1 MTGDAE
7 WSGADEQAVVLV
19 VDDTAASR
27 YITSSWLKR
36 SGHQVIEASTGAEAL
51 RTLATR
57 TVDLVILD
65 VGLPDMSGFEVCE
78 LIKADPGSARPV
90 IHLSATSVRG
100 ADRAQGLTRGADAY
114 LVEPVE
120 PDELLAT
127 VASVL
132 RYYRARDVAERFA
145 DQLSRL
151 TAATLAMQKA
161 TAFDQLT
168 TAIAAGAAA
177 VFGVA
182 AMAMLASPEGSVQR
196 AVAGGGLPAPV
207 LDSLAPTVLVDIA
220 TTTGAARRTTPF
232 PLPAHLLAGTANDD
246 GSDWTAVLLAAR
258 GTRAPG
264 IVAVREASARP
275 DQVELLAQIGQAAM
289 LAFDSLRLYTE
300 EHNLALT
307 LQRSFLPSRLPR
319 RRGLEVAA
327 RYVPA
332 ADNAEIGGDFY
343 ELIELDDGKL
353 LIAVGDVAGHS
364 IHAATVMVELRHALR
379 AYALEGHRPSVVLD
393 CLELML
399 RQYHPL
405 EFATLCVLLLDQ
417 QRNELTIANAGH
429 LRPLILENGKSSYLK
444 VDGPMLGLRR
454 PHPPDLVHELAAS
467 WSLVLITDGLVED
480 PQVDLDVALED
491 LRSTVMDELDPDR
504 LCERLLERFGRP
516 RFDDIALLVLRGTP
530 HP

>member
-232 PLPAHLLAGTANDD
+232 PCPLTFSRARRTTTDRTGPRCCWPHEGRARR
-246 GSDWTAVLLAAR
+246 GSSPCV
-258 GTRAPG
+258 
-264 IVAVREASARP
+264 
-275 DQVELLAQIGQAAM
+275 
-289 LAFDSLRLYTE
+289 
-300 EHNLALT
+300 
-307 LQRSFLPSRLPR
+307 R
-319 RRGLEVAA
+319 RRPGPI
-327 RYVPA
+327 RSSCSRRS
-332 ADNAEIGGDFY
+332 GRRRC
-343 ELIELDDGKL
+343 
-353 LIAVGDVAGHS
+353 S
-364 IHAATVMVELRHALR
+364 
-379 AYALEGHRPSVVLD
+379 PSTR
-393 CLELML
+393 C
-399 RQYHPL
+399 
-405 EFATLCVLLLDQ
+405 
-417 QRNELTIANAGH
+417 
-429 LRPLILENGKSSYLK
+429 
-444 VDGPMLGLRR
+444 
-454 PHPPDLVHELAAS
+454 AS
-467 WSLVLITDGLVED
+467 T
-480 PQVDLDVALED
+480 P
-491 LRSTVMDELDPDR
+491 RSTTWR
-504 LCERLLERFGRP
+504 
-516 RFDDIALLVLRGTP
+516 
-530 HP
+530 